1 MHQMIA
7 FLWPVD
13 PNYFQ
18 KKEFCILGRFT
29 WNQLISICPEIELS
43 LMFCFIIIY
52 TFFSCSFRHLLAN
65 LGPEN
70 CLMVLLL
77 ALTEQNILVHS
88 FRPDVLTS
96 VCEAVMQIIFP
107 FAWQCPYIP
116 LCPIGMSTYLA
127 SPMPV
132 IVGLDSRFFDLYDQ
146 PEDVNAI
153 DLDTNTITLAAGL
166 KVIFKYNFR

>member
-1 MHQMIA
+1 
-7 FLWPVD
+7 
-13 PNYFQ
+13 
-18 KKEFCILGRFT
+18 
-29 WNQLISICPEIELS
+29 
-43 LMFCFIIIY
+43 
-52 TFFSCSFRHLLAN
+52 
-65 LGPEN
+65 
-70 CLMVLLL
+70 MVLLL

-166 KVIFKYNFR
+166 KVIFKYTYTSPHLMIHKKPILNFSLISRSAHRTPIFTNPEFQFPL

>member
-1 MHQMIA
+1 
-7 FLWPVD
+7 
-13 PNYFQ
+13 
-18 KKEFCILGRFT
+18 
-29 WNQLISICPEIELS
+29 
-43 LMFCFIIIY
+43 
-52 TFFSCSFRHLLAN
+52 
-65 LGPEN
+65 
-70 CLMVLLL
+70 
-77 ALTEQNILVHS
+77 
-88 FRPDVLTS
+88 
-96 VCEAVMQIIFP
+96 MQIIFP

-166 KVIFKYNFR
+166 KVIFKYRTRAIITQGLYTFYPLFEVNLCTVTFGLKYG

>member
-1 MHQMIA
+1 
-7 FLWPVD
+7 
-13 PNYFQ
+13 
-18 KKEFCILGRFT
+18 
-29 WNQLISICPEIELS
+29 
-43 LMFCFIIIY
+43 
-52 TFFSCSFRHLLAN
+52 
-65 LGPEN
+65 
-70 CLMVLLL
+70 MVLLL

-132 IVGLDSRFFDLYDQ
+132 IIGLDSRFFDLYDQ

-166 KVIFKYNFR
+166 KVIFKYRKVASSRPVYYSIFEHFWGATNQGLVYRRATIQFLTFMGVLLI

>member
-1 MHQMIA
+1 
-7 FLWPVD
+7 
-13 PNYFQ
+13 
-18 KKEFCILGRFT
+18 
-29 WNQLISICPEIELS
+29 
-43 LMFCFIIIY
+43 
-52 TFFSCSFRHLLAN
+52 
-65 LGPEN
+65 
-70 CLMVLLL
+70 MVLLL

-166 KVIFKYNFR
+166 KVTRIYGHLRWPFFSPFGLGMGSLWR

>member
-1 MHQMIA
+1 
-7 FLWPVD
+7 
-13 PNYFQ
+13 
-18 KKEFCILGRFT
+18 
-29 WNQLISICPEIELS
+29 
-43 LMFCFIIIY
+43 
-52 TFFSCSFRHLLAN
+52 
-65 LGPEN
+65 
-70 CLMVLLL
+70 MVLLL

-166 KVIFKYNFR
+166 KVIFKYMYIVHTVPTLDYKPRILDPKIEEFLCLVHKLSVIITALQYKPQWGKKYKNRGL

>member
-1 MHQMIA
+1 
-7 FLWPVD
+7 
-13 PNYFQ
+13 
-18 KKEFCILGRFT
+18 
-29 WNQLISICPEIELS
+29 
-43 LMFCFIIIY
+43 
-52 TFFSCSFRHLLAN
+52 
-65 LGPEN
+65 
-70 CLMVLLL
+70 MVLLL

-166 KVIFKYNFR
+166 KVIFKYIFIKSLTNKSWFFLLFVVFFKTLTP

>member
-1 MHQMIA
+1 
-7 FLWPVD
+7 
-13 PNYFQ
+13 
-18 KKEFCILGRFT
+18 
-29 WNQLISICPEIELS
+29 
-43 LMFCFIIIY
+43 
-52 TFFSCSFRHLLAN
+52 
-65 LGPEN
+65 
-70 CLMVLLL
+70 MVLLL

-166 KVIFKYNFR
+166 KVIFKYTYRTRAIITHS

>member
-1 MHQMIA
+1 
-7 FLWPVD
+7 
-13 PNYFQ
+13 
-18 KKEFCILGRFT
+18 
-29 WNQLISICPEIELS
+29 
-43 LMFCFIIIY
+43 MFY
-52 TFFSCSFRHLLAN
+52 YNLHFFSFSSFRHLLAN

-132 IVGLDSRFFDLYDQ
+132 IAGLDSTFFDLYAQ
-146 PEDVNAI
+146 PEDVHAI
-153 DLDTNTITLAAGL
+153 DLHTNTITLAAGL